1 LQRHLGGANA
11 LTAGT
16 IRALLMAPAP
26 VVLVGT
32 LWPEWYTAYTAR
44 PDLGEQDPYRRERE
58 VLELAEVVRVNAR
71 FSSAELARAED
82 AAAEDDR
89 IRAALT
95 VSDYGLTQALAAA
108 PQLVSRW
115 EDANVYAKAV
125 LTAAVDAVRLGAPPP
140 LGAELLRAAAPG
152 YCSPREK
159 AEAPTNWFEAA
170 LGYATETLHGA
181 AAALAPVGAGM
192 GQTAAYAVADYL
204 LQHAT
209 RQRRYEPTP
218 AAAWEALI
226 EHTHDA
232 AHLARLAE
240 SADDRLPY
248 SYAIT
253 LSLRAGDAYAGHRL
267 G

>member
-1 LQRHLGGANA
+1 MGVHAAIEVEDATGDLPVYVQRDTDVDQRGVRAKIGAAAERAGFVLLVGGSSVGKTRCAYEAIRALLPDWWLVQAADPADPVEIRALAEDPTPRTVVWLDELQRHLGGANA

-108 PQLVSRW
+108 PQLVSR
-115 EDANVYAKAV
+115 
-125 LTAAVDAVRLGAPPP
+125 
-140 LGAELLRAAAPG
+140 
-152 YCSPREK
+152 
-159 AEAPTNWFEAA
+159 
-170 LGYATETLHGA
+170 
-181 AAALAPVGAGM
+181 
-192 GQTAAYAVADYL
+192 
-204 LQHAT
+204 
-209 RQRRYEPTP
+209 
-218 AAAWEALI
+218 
-226 EHTHDA
+226 
-232 AHLARLAE
+232 
-240 SADDRLPY
+240 
-248 SYAIT
+248 
-253 LSLRAGDAYAGHRL
+253 
-267 G
+267 